1 MKPYLLGTLNAG
13 KVRKSHV
20 IAVMMVANIILAAA
34 LTLATRTIT
43 TQHVFA

>member
-1 MKPYLLGTLNAG
+1 MNVG

-20 IAVMMVANIILAAA
+20 IAVMMDANFILAAA

-43 TQHVFA
+43 TQNVFA